1 MSVLRHLFMQRLLFV
16 IPFVIFS
23 FCSCEKNKICETI
36 PNIEDGDC
44 IDSLLINDS
53 TYCIT
58 VYDPVCGCDGLTYSN
73 SCFAGI
79 SGITFYVE
87 GECCN

>member
-1 MSVLRHLFMQRLLFV
+1 MR
-16 IPFVIFS
+16 
-23 FCSCEKNKICETI
+23 KNKICETI
-36 PNIEDGDC
+36 PNIEEGDC
-44 IDSLLINDS
+44 IDSLLINYS